1 MVERMY
7 PAATTEI
14 AARRRQLAPENNEA
28 FEGFSRAVLA
38 EVALPEKPNQL
49 IAVAV
54 VHVTQCPY
62 CISGHAK
69 LARRKGASLEKI
81 MEAIWVASEMRAGG
95 AYPHSTSALHAMSE
109 GAPEPT

>member
-69 LARRKGASLEKI
+69 LARRKGASLET
-81 MEAIWVASEMRAGG
+81 VSYTHLRAHETDS
-95 AYPHSTSALHAMSE
+95 YLVCRLLLE
-109 GAPEPT
+109 